1 MLQATPRFAQR
12 AQVAKPLTLHAC
24 STDYHLSEW
33 FDL

>member
-1 MLQATPRFAQR
+1 MHNIVARTNQHPVATPAN
-12 AQVAKPLTLHAC
+12 LHAC